1 MAETASYG
9 VINAGSVEGVVIAA
23 AVGSGVG
30 LIIGINEAYEG
41 FERDTARCGENY
53 GERL

>member
-1 MAETASYG
+1 MRGMTETDSYG
-9 VINAGSVEGVVIAA
+9 VINARSVDGVVIAA

-41 FERDTARCGENY
+41 FERDTAGCRES
-53 GERL
+53 